1 MKHAKAIAI
10 DPNTLFT
17 MVFPFRGI
25 CAEYTPGL
33 SAAIHKYGDV
43 LLLASVGRLPLLA
56 RRGGC
61 AIKKKLRSNLS
72 GADGVVVQSQRI
84 NFQLHRRSSIS
95 GIDRNFSEGRRNWR

>member
-1 MKHAKAIAI
+1 SGLPLGSRGVGAFRSTLVFSDCATAGASAWGIMKHAKAIAI

-56 RRGGC
+56 RRGAC

-72 GADGVVVQSQRI
+72 GA
-84 NFQLHRRSSIS
+84 
-95 GIDRNFSEGRRNWR
+95 